1 MVLDPEFESID
12 ADIKEQAIIEEGL
25 LRELTKVAI
34 ELGIN
39 IERCK
44 DHLYCYKITDPF
56 SISCKIYVEIHKGAI
71 IMVYSSVSLNSLPGR
86 SAELTGHVRAFELSN
101 PNCFERALDHVKECL
116 K

>member
-12 ADIKEQAIIEEGL
+12 AEVKEQAIIEEGL

-56 SISCKIYVEIHKGAI
+56 SISCKIYVDIHNSAI
-71 IMVYSSVSLNSLPGR
+71 TVYNSICPVNFALLPGN
-86 SAELTGHVRAFELSN
+86 ELRNRAAFELSN

>member
-12 ADIKEQAIIEEGL
+12 ADVKEQAIIKEGL

-56 SISCKIYVEIHKGAI
+56 SISCKIYVEIHNSAI
-71 IMVYSSVSLNSLPGR
+71 TVYSSMSLNSLPER